1 MKYPKDF
8 YTSARKKTGSKKSAK
23 TKSEK
28 APVTAARIAA
38 NPPGDPSYCDRITG
52 GVDNYLARKCEEKAN
67 AMTPVGEAG
76 ACPCSGDETGGS
88 ASGGVDLI
96 VLIDASGSMRNAGR
110 IIQDVAPAAYE
121 IAKESCGAVANV
133 TYLYCD
139 GNDRGIES
147 GPMRVGNPP
156 TPSTLFIQSHET
168 HLVTNAGTTGPFASD
183 GDRLYGHEQGGKAI
197 SDLCNLNNW
206 TPGHCRAILYISDE
220 YLDSIDSRTEP
231 SSRAAADIAIAAANA
246 NNVTL
251 FTHYI
256 GPNRPAIEAHYQDMA
271 DQTGGVAETDLST
284 APVREETY
292 IRLISRAICEGCG
305 NSEPSCTTA
314 EIPELEPCVSISW
327 GDSECDCME
336 GDDHEEICITICN
349 CYDNVTF
356 QNVRIAGIV
365 ITDEDGRRPPSLP
378 DGSPS
383 SELYSFGPYCFGDI
397 DPCKDGEKSCVSR
410 NAMIINRGLPPGTWK
425 VRVVGLCFDV
435 THHYDERAQEF
446 EFTVCKN

>member
-1 MKYPKDF
+1 MKYPKEF
-8 YTSARKKTGSKKSAK
+8 YTSAKKKTSSKKA
-23 TKSEK
+23 TK
-28 APVTAARIAA
+28 ADTARAVVPAQRIVA
-38 NPPGDPSYCDRITG
+38 NLPDEQSFCDRIAG
-52 GVDNYLARKCEEKAN
+52 GVDRYVRSKCEDKAN
-67 AMTPVGEAG
+67 NMTSVNEAG
-76 ACPCSGDETGGS
+76 ACPCSGDGASGS

-96 VLIDASGSMRNAGR
+96 VLIDASGSMRNAGK

-121 IAKESCGAVANV
+121 AAKENCGADANV

-139 GNDRGIES
+139 GNDGGVES
-147 GPMRVGNPP
+147 GPMLVGNPA
-156 TPSTLFIQSHET
+156 TPSTLFTQSHET
-168 HLVTNAGTTGPFASD
+168 HLVTNAGATGPFASD

-197 SDLCNLNNW
+197 SDLCNFNNW
-206 TPGHCRAILYISDE
+206 TPGFCRAILYISDE

-256 GPNRPAIEAHYQDMA
+256 GPSRPAIEAHYQDMA
-271 DQTGGVAETDLST
+271 NQTGGTAETDLST
-284 APVREETY
+284 APVSEETY
-292 IRLISRAICEGCG
+292 TRLISRAICEGCG
-305 NSEPSCTTA
+305 NSTPSCTTA
-314 EIPELEPCVSISW
+314 ELPELEPCVSISW

-336 GDDHEEICITICN
+336 GDDHEEICISICN

-356 QNVRIAGIV
+356 QNVKIGAIV
-365 ITDEDGRRPPSLP
+365 ITDEDGRRPPRLP

-383 SELYSFGPYCFGDI
+383 TELYPVGPYCFGDI
-397 DPCKDGEKSCVSR
+397 GPCKDGEKSCVTR

-425 VRVVGLCFDV
+425 IKIIGLCFDV
-435 THHYDERAQEF
+435 THHYDENVQEF